1 MVVNGCFIYYSFL
14 IIEDIDTYILT
25 LYNVKFD
32 QFIFKKKEK
41 HEKTR
46 KKENEKKMD
55 KIFGLG

>member
-41 HEKTR
+41 HEKNTKER
-46 KKENEKKMD
+46 K
-55 KIFGLG
+55 